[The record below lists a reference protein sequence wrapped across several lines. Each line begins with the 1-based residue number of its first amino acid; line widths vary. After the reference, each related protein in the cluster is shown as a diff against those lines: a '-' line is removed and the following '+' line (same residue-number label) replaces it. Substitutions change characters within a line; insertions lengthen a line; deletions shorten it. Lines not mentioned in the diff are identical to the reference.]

1 MSAAAQVVLDQAAQL
16 PLTWRD
22 YLALPDSGPR
32 LELIGGVPKAMAG
45 AGALHQRI
53 VLEFTLQLGTQLRGQ
68 PCQLFPAPFDV
79 RLPQADEAEGDEK
92 NVVQPDLLIVCDP
105 SKLRPNSLR
114 GAPDFVLE
122 VISPGSKRHDLL
134 RKRRLYEQSGV
145 REYWV
150 YEPEEVLLYRFRAGD
165 DGVWLAEIVAGT
177 GMQTLSALPALSVD
191 FDSVPKPE
199 GYTPLPPLP

>member
-1 MSAAAQVVLDQAAQL
+1 MSAAAQDVLDQAARGS
-16 PLTWRD
+16 LTWRD
-22 YLALPDSGPR
+22 YLALPESGPR

-53 VLEFTLQLGTQLRGQ
+53 VLEFTLQLGIQLRGQ

-122 VISPGSKRHDLL
+122 VISPGSKRHELL

-150 YEPEEVLLYRFRAGD
+150 YEPEEVLLYRFGAGG
-165 DGVWLAEIVAGT
+165 DGVWVAEIVAGT
-177 GMQTLSALPALSVD
+177 GVQTLGILPALSVD
-191 FDSVPKPE
+191 FDRVPKPE
-199 GYTPLPPLP
+199 GDTPLPTMS

>member
-16 PLTWRD
+16 SLTWRD

-53 VLEFTLQLGTQLRGQ
+53 VMEIGRQLANQLFGQ

-150 YEPEEVLLYRFRAGD
+150 YEPEEVLLYRFSAGD

-177 GMQTLSALPALSVD
+177 GVQTLSALPALSVD

>member
-1 MSAAAQVVLDQAAQL
+1 MSAAAHYALDRPASV

-32 LELIGGVPKAMAG
+32 TELIGGVLKAMAG

-53 VLEFTLQLGTQLRGQ
+53 VMEIGRQLANQLFGK
-68 PCQLFPAPFDV
+68 PCQLYPAPFDV

-105 SKLRPNSLR
+105 SKLRSNSLR

-122 VISPGSKRHDLL
+122 VISPGSKRHDLI

-150 YEPEEVLLYRFRAGD
+150 YEPEEVLLYRFSASDEGP
-165 DGVWLAEIVAGT
+165 WTAEIVAGT
-177 GMQTLSALPALSVD
+177 GVQTLSALPELLVD

-199 GYTPLPPLP
+199 GYTPLPPLL